1 MTLSDLSFIRTVA
14 AVWRMTTGPIGEV
27 GNHLGDNYNSLVPFA
42 PCYQMVI
49 WWQAAKVEVG
59 SEHSESLFKIISSR
73 LSDRFDVEY
82 DRRVM
87 DLARVFALNTG

>member
-1 MTLSDLSFIRTVA
+1 
-14 AVWRMTTGPIGEV
+14 
-27 GNHLGDNYNSLVPFA
+27 
-42 PCYQMVI
+42 MVI

-59 SEHSESLFKIISSR
+59 SECSESIFKIISSR

>member
-1 MTLSDLSFIRTVA
+1 MENVPHFLSMPRHVPYRHVPMCL
-14 AVWRMTTGPIGEV
+14 
-27 GNHLGDNYNSLVPFA
+27 LVPFT

-59 SEHSESLFKIISSR
+59 SEHSESVFKIISSR